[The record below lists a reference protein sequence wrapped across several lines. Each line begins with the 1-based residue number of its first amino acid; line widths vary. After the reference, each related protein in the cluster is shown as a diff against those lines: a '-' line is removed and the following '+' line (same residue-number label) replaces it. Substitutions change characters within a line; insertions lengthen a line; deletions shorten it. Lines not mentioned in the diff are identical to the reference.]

1 MIRVLHKRELLVNHT
16 GVTVAAL
23 AGKKHLAVFGSTDS
37 ESSDDSL
44 VDLVSAERWSI
55 AELPKCSFYDVQG
68 NAVFGG
74 ESRVTFYE
82 RDLLPPRQLPS
93 AKH

>member
-1 MIRVLHKRELLVNHT
+1 MT
-16 GVTVAAL
+16 DGAAL
-23 AGKKHLAVFGSTDS
+23 AGKKQLAVFGSTEA

-55 AELPKCSFYDVQG
+55 AELPKHRFYDESVFQG

-82 RDLLPPRQLPS
+82 IDLLPPRQLPF
-93 AKH
+93 AKR